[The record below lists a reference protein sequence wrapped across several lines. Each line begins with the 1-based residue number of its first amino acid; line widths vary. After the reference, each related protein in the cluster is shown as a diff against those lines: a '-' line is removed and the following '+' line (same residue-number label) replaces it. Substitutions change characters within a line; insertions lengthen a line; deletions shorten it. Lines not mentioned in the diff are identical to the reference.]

1 MKKIIMINLI
11 FKITFF
17 FTFFIIS
24 NLYTKVSLANIVVI
38 SYESFNNKDFNIKTI
53 NDHIKILTS
62 KKYFIYSTN
71 NIVNLLNNSES
82 LPDYSVA
89 IIISS
94 NNKQIVES
102 IWPIFSKASLA
113 FTLFI
118 DPYVINSDKTYMS
131 WDDINKLKNN
141 GVEIGIRS
149 SPKSIINDINLYK
162 NKLKIDPSYYLYKE
176 GIWSEKVIKILNNN
190 NIKIA
195 FTDNSGPISKNMEKY
210 KLSRFNV
217 AGKFS
222 GVERFKTV
230 LDTLPLELTDILP
243 HGNTILNNPPLYGF
257 TLLDEKHIPQCY
269 TSNKNEADVT
279 LINKNRVEV
288 RTRVFLGTKARIN
301 CVSKNANNRL
311 LWHGSLYW
319 ISK

>member
-1 MKKIIMINLI
+1 MISLI

-17 FTFFIIS
+17 FTFFFIS
-24 NLYTKVSLANIVVI
+24 NLYTKVTLANIVVI

-53 NDHIKILTS
+53 NDHIHILTK
-62 KKYFIYSTN
+62 KKYFIFSTN
-71 NIVNLLNNSES
+71 NIINLLNNSES

-89 IIISS
+89 IVISS
-94 NNKQIVES
+94 NNKQIIDS

-118 DPYVINSDKTYMS
+118 DPYLINRDKTYMS

-141 GVEIGIRS
+141 GIEIGIRS
-149 SPKSIINDINLYK
+149 SSRNIINDINLYK
-162 NKLKIDPSYYLYKE
+162 NKLNIDPVSYLYKE
-176 GIWSEKVIKILNNN
+176 GIWSKKVIEILANN

-217 AGKFS
+217 SGKFS
-222 GVERFKTV
+222 NTERLKTV
-230 LDTLPLELTDILP
+230 LDALPLEVTDILP
-243 HGNTILNNPPLYGF
+243 QENTIINNPPLYGF
-257 TLLDEKHIPQCY
+257 TLTDEKNIPQCY
-269 TSNKNEADVT
+269 TNNKNKADVII
-279 LINKNRVEV
+279 INKNRVEV
-288 RTRVFLGTKARIN
+288 RTKFFSGSKARIN
-301 CVSKNANNRL
+301 CVSKNADDRL

-319 ISK
+319 VRK

>member
-1 MKKIIMINLI
+1 MINLI

-17 FTFFIIS
+17 FTFLIIS
-24 NLYTKVSLANIVVI
+24 SFYTKVSSANIVVI

-53 NDHIKILTS
+53 NSHINILTK
-62 KKYFIYSTN
+62 KKYFIFSTN
-71 NIVNLLNNSES
+71 NIANLLNNSES

-94 NNKQIVES
+94 NNKQIINS
-102 IWPIFSKASLA
+102 IWPIFSEASLR

-118 DPYVINSDKTYMS
+118 DPNVINRNKTYMS
-131 WDDINKLKNN
+131 WDDINQLKNN

-149 SPKSIINDINLYK
+149 SPNNIINDINLYR
-162 NKLKIDPSYYLYKE
+162 NRLNIDPASYLYKE
-176 GIWSEKVIKILNNN
+176 GIWSKKVIKILNNN

-210 KLSRFNV
+210 KLPRFNV

-222 GVERFKTV
+222 GVERLKTV
-230 LDTLPLELTDILP
+230 LDTLPLEITDILP
-243 HGNTILNNPPLYGF
+243 QGNTIINNPPLYGF
-257 TLLDEKHIPQCY
+257 TLINQKHIPECY
-269 TSNKNEADVT
+269 TNNKNKADVT

-288 RTRVFLGTKARIN
+288 RTKLFSGSKARIN
-301 CVSKNANNRL
+301 CVSRNANNRL

-319 ISK
+319 VSK

>member
-1 MKKIIMINLI
+1 MISLI

-17 FTFFIIS
+17 FTFFFIS
-24 NLYTKVSLANIVVI
+24 NLYSKVTLANIVVI

-53 NDHIKILTS
+53 NDHIYILTK
-62 KKYFIYSTN
+62 KKYFIFSTN
-71 NIVNLLNNSES
+71 NIVNLINNSES

-89 IIISS
+89 IVISS
-94 NNKQIVES
+94 NNKQIIDS

-118 DPYVINSDKTYMS
+118 DPYLINRDKTYMS

-141 GVEIGIRS
+141 GIEIGIRS
-149 SPKSIINDINLYK
+149 SSRNIINDINLYK
-162 NKLKIDPSYYLYKE
+162 NKLNIDPVSYIYKE
-176 GIWSEKVIKILNNN
+176 GIWSKKVIEILDNN

-217 AGKFS
+217 SGKFS
-222 GVERFKTV
+222 DTERLETV
-230 LDTLPLELTDILP
+230 LDALPLEITDILP
-243 HGNTILNNPPLYGF
+243 QENTIIDNPPLYGF
-257 TLLDEKHIPQCY
+257 TLTDEKHIPQCY
-269 TSNKNEADVT
+269 TNNKNKADVII
-279 LINKNRVEV
+279 INKNRVEV
-288 RTRVFLGTKARIN
+288 RTKFFSGSKARIN

-319 ISK
+319 VKK

>member
-1 MKKIIMINLI
+1 MISLI

-17 FTFFIIS
+17 FTFFFIS
-24 NLYTKVSLANIVVI
+24 NLYTKVTLANIVVI

-53 NDHIKILTS
+53 NDHINILT
-62 KKYFIYSTN
+62 KNKYFIFSTN
-71 NIVNLLNNSES
+71 NIINLLNNSES

-89 IIISS
+89 IVISS
-94 NNKQIVES
+94 NNKQIIDS
-102 IWPIFSKASLA
+102 IWPILSKASLA

-118 DPYVINSDKTYMS
+118 DPYLINRDKTYMS

-141 GVEIGIRS
+141 GIEIGIRS
-149 SPKSIINDINLYK
+149 SSRNIINDINLYK
-162 NKLKIDPSYYLYKE
+162 NKLNIDPVSYLYKE
-176 GIWSEKVIKILNNN
+176 GIWSKKVIEILANN

-217 AGKFS
+217 SGKFS
-222 GVERFKTV
+222 NTERLKTV
-230 LDTLPLELTDILP
+230 LDALPLEVTDILP
-243 HGNTILNNPPLYGF
+243 QENTIIDNPPLYGF
-257 TLLDEKHIPQCY
+257 TLTDEKNIPQCY
-269 TSNKNEADVT
+269 TNNKNKADVII
-279 LINKNRVEV
+279 INKNRVEV
-288 RTRVFLGTKARIN
+288 RTKFFSGSKARIN

-319 ISK
+319 VRK

>member
-1 MKKIIMINLI
+1 MISLI

-17 FTFFIIS
+17 FTFFFIS
-24 NLYTKVSLANIVVI
+24 NLYTKVTLANIVVI

-53 NDHIKILTS
+53 NDHINILT
-62 KKYFIYSTN
+62 KNKYFIFSTN
-71 NIVNLLNNSES
+71 NIINLLNNSES

-89 IIISS
+89 IVISS
-94 NNKQIVES
+94 NNKQIIDS
-102 IWPIFSKASLA
+102 IWPILSKASLA

-118 DPYVINSDKTYMS
+118 DPYLINRDKTYMS

-141 GVEIGIRS
+141 GIEIGIRS
-149 SPKSIINDINLYK
+149 SSRNIINDINLYK
-162 NKLKIDPSYYLYKE
+162 NKLNIDPVSYIYKE
-176 GIWSEKVIKILNNN
+176 GIWSKKVIEILDNN

-217 AGKFS
+217 SGKFS
-222 GVERFKTV
+222 NTERLKTV
-230 LDTLPLELTDILP
+230 LDALPLEVTDILP
-243 HGNTILNNPPLYGF
+243 QENTIIDNPPLYGF
-257 TLLDEKHIPQCY
+257 TLTDEKNIPQCY
-269 TSNKNEADVT
+269 TNNKNKADVII
-279 LINKNRVEV
+279 INKNRVEV
-288 RTRVFLGTKARIN
+288 RTKFFSGSKARIN

-319 ISK
+319 VRK